1 MSACLPVA
9 YTMHYGDGAPA
20 DATVA
25 VAVAAIVGSLAA
37 AIRAKEGHIVIRRG

>member
-1 MSACLPVA
+1 MFAYLPVA

-25 VAVAAIVGSLAA
+25 VAVAAIVGGLEA
-37 AIRAKEGHIVIRRG
+37 AIRAKEGHIAIRRW